1 MMNTM
6 MTKKAILLVFVLV
19 CISLLSQDLMAQ
31 CAMCKA
37 TVTENV
43 ISGKGK
49 GQGLNNGIL
58 YLMAFPY
65 IVASV
70 IAYFW
75 YRAHKRSKQAQLN

>member
-1 MMNTM
+1 MKRNHFLIT
-6 MTKKAILLVFVLV
+6 AIVVLLV
-19 CISLLSQDLMAQ
+19 ITSSADLAAQ

-49 GQGLNNGIL
+49 GQGLNSGIL

-65 IVASV
+65 IIASV
-70 IAYFW
+70 IGYFW
-75 YRAHKRSKQAQLN
+75 YSAYKKKQKAALGN

>member
-1 MMNTM
+1 MKRT
-6 MTKKAILLVFVLV
+6 
-19 CISLLSQDLMAQ
+19 SLLIVAAVVLMVLASSVDVAAQ

-49 GQGLNNGIL
+49 GQGLNSGIL

-65 IVASV
+65 IIASV
-70 IAYFW
+70 FGFFW
-75 YRAHKRSKQAQLN
+75 YRAYKKKQQTALSK

>member
-1 MMNTM
+1 MKRT
-6 MTKKAILLVFVLV
+6 
-19 CISLLSQDLMAQ
+19 SLLIAFAIVCLIAVTSVDVAAQ

-49 GQGLNNGIL
+49 GQGLNSGIL

-65 IVASV
+65 IIASV
-70 IAYFW
+70 IGFFW
-75 YRAHKRSKQAQLN
+75 YRAYKKKQKAALN

>member
-1 MMNTM
+1 
-6 MTKKAILLVFVLV
+6 MTKRRIVLVLFVLFV
-19 CISLLSQDLMAQ
+19 ALITQDLMAQ

-65 IVASV
+65 LIGSV
-70 IAYFW
+70 IAFFW
-75 YRAHKRSKQAQLN
+75 YKAYKKNKQVQLN

>member
-1 MMNTM
+1 MNRTSLLIAA
-6 MTKKAILLVFVLV
+6 AIVLFVLSSSV
-19 CISLLSQDLMAQ
+19 DLSAQ

-49 GQGLNNGIL
+49 GQGLNSGIL

-65 IVASV
+65 IIASV
-70 IAYFW
+70 IGFFW
-75 YRAHKRSKQAQLN
+75 YKAYKKKQKAALN

>member
-1 MMNTM
+1 MKRNVLLLAV
-6 MTKKAILLVFVLV
+6 AIV
-19 CISLLSQDLMAQ
+19 CIVFASSPEVQAQ

-49 GQGLNNGIL
+49 GQGLNSGIL

-65 IVASV
+65 IIASV
-70 IAYFW
+70 IGYFW
-75 YRAHKRSKQAQLN
+75 YKSYKKSKQTALVK

>member
-1 MMNTM
+1 MKRT
-6 MTKKAILLVFVLV
+6 
-19 CISLLSQDLMAQ
+19 SLLIAAAVVLMVLASTVDVAAQ

-49 GQGLNNGIL
+49 GQGLNSGIL

-65 IVASV
+65 IIASLV
-70 IAYFW
+70 GFFW
-75 YRAHKRSKQAQLN
+75 YRAYKKKQQTALSK

>member
-1 MMNTM
+1 M
-6 MTKKAILLVFVLV
+6 KKNSLFIFGIIVLIV
-19 CISLLSQDLMAQ
+19 MASSADIVAQ

-49 GQGLNNGIL
+49 GQGLNSGIL

-65 IVASV
+65 IIASV
-70 IAYFW
+70 IGFFW
-75 YRAHKRSKQAQLN
+75 YRAYKKKKQTALSK

>member
-1 MMNTM
+1 MKRTS
-6 MTKKAILLVFVLV
+6 LLIAAVVALFVL
-19 CISLLSQDLMAQ
+19 SSSTDLMAQ

-49 GQGLNNGIL
+49 GQGLNSGIL

-65 IVASV
+65 IIASV
-70 IAYFW
+70 IGYFW
-75 YRAHKRSKQAQLN
+75 HRAYKKKQKATLSN

>member
-1 MMNTM
+1 MKRTFFLIAV
-6 MTKKAILLVFVLV
+6 TAVLLVMAS
-19 CISLLSQDLMAQ
+19 SLDAAAQ

-49 GQGLNNGIL
+49 GQGLNSGIL

-65 IVASV
+65 IIASV
-70 IAYFW
+70 IGYFW
-75 YRAHKRSKQAQLN
+75 YRAYKKKKQTAL

>member
-1 MMNTM
+1 M
-6 MTKKAILLVFVLV
+6 A
-19 CISLLSQDLMAQ
+19 SSADLAAQ

-49 GQGLNNGIL
+49 GQGLNSGIL

-65 IVASV
+65 IIAS
-70 IAYFW
+70 IIGYFW
-75 YRAHKRSKQAQLN
+75 YRAYKKKQKTSLSK

>member
-1 MMNTM
+1 MKRTSLLL
-6 MTKKAILLVFVLV
+6 ASAVVLILLV
-19 CISLLSQDLMAQ
+19 SSADLYAQ

-49 GQGLNNGIL
+49 GQGLNSGIL

-65 IVASV
+65 IIASV
-70 IAYFW
+70 IGYFW
-75 YRAHKRSKQAQLN
+75 YRAYKKKQRASLSK

>member
-1 MMNTM
+1 M
-6 MTKKAILLVFVLV
+6 KRSPLIIAVAVVLLLIASSADVA
-19 CISLLSQDLMAQ
+19 AQ

-49 GQGLNNGIL
+49 GQGLNSGIL

-65 IVASV
+65 IIASV
-70 IAYFW
+70 IGYFW
-75 YRAHKRSKQAQLN
+75 

>member
-1 MMNTM
+1 MNRTSLLIAA
-6 MTKKAILLVFVLV
+6 AIVLLVCSSSSELF
-19 CISLLSQDLMAQ
+19 AQ

-49 GQGLNNGIL
+49 GQGLNSGIL

-65 IVASV
+65 IIASV
-70 IAYFW
+70 IGFFW
-75 YRAHKRSKQAQLN
+75 YRAYKKKQKAVLN

>member
-1 MMNTM
+1 MNRTSMLIIASIVVMM
-6 MTKKAILLVFVLV
+6 V
-19 CISLLSQDLMAQ
+19 CSTELAAQ

-49 GQGLNNGIL
+49 GQGLNSGIL

-65 IVASV
+65 IIASV
-70 IAYFW
+70 IGYFW
-75 YRAHKRSKQAQLN
+75 YRAYKKKQKTTLN